1 MKTVDANL
9 TAQGLESI
17 LKIHDRLRGGGRHS
31 RAELAELCECSTRTV
46 SRYVDFLRYRFG
58 APIPEKAPRD
68 GYHYTEKFDLA
79 GEVPISEGELL
90 AFMVAQRVVES
101 YGDLPFVKDMRAA
114 LARLSKRLGGMVQ
127 VGVDGLLEKSYHVDS
142 GPLRQVA
149 PEVWLAVE
157 RSLRERRPLRLR
169 YRSLSKQ
176 EVTDRAVEPYV
187 LKNHR
192 GDWYLLAWCR
202 KASDLRMFA
211 LSRILHVEVKEDEV
225 FQERPDVDVEA
236 HFRSALSIFAGEKP
250 ERVRILFSARAA
262 RWILERRWH
271 ESQKVETQPDGSV
284 ILELQ
289 VAPTL
294 EVVRWILAHGE
305 DAEALEPP
313 ALVDEVERQVQA
325 VCARMARRREAA
337 PVGAGQA

>member
-1 MKTVDANL
+1 MKSLDSNL
-9 TAQGLESI
+9 TAQGLERI
-17 LKIHDRLRGGGRHS
+17 LKIHGRLRGGGRHS
-31 RAELAELCECSTRTV
+31 RAELAELCECSDRTI
-46 SRYVDFLRYRFG
+46 SRYVDFLRDRFR
-58 APIPEKAPRD
+58 APIPAPAPRD
-68 GYHYTEKFDLA
+68 GYYYMDKFELA
-79 GEVPISEGELL
+79 GEVPITEGELL

-101 YGDLPFVKDMRAA
+101 YGSDLPFVREMRSA
-114 LARLSKRLGGMVQ
+114 LARLAQRLGGV
-127 VGVDGLLEKSYHVDS
+127 VRVEVDGLMERSYHVDS
-142 GPLRQVA
+142 GPIRQIA

-169 YRSLSKQ
+169 YRSLSKL
-176 EVTDRAVEPYV
+176 EVTERVVEPYV

-202 KASDLRMFA
+202 KAADLRMFA

-225 FQERPDVDVEA
+225 FAPRPDVDVEA

-250 ERVRILFSARAA
+250 ERVRIRFSARAA

-271 ESQKVETQPDGSV
+271 ESQKVEPQPDGSV
-284 ILELQ
+284 ILELE

-294 EVVRWILAHGE
+294 EVVRWVLAHGE

-313 ALVDEVERQVQA
+313 ALVEEVERHLRA
-325 VCARMARRREAA
+325 VCARMAATSGSRT
-337 PVGAGQA
+337 

>member
-1 MKTVDANL
+1 MKSSDANL
-9 TAQGLESI
+9 TAQGLDSI

-31 RAELAELCECSTRTV
+31 RQELADLCECSTRTV
-46 SRYVDFLRYRFG
+46 SRYVDFLRDRFR
-58 APIPEKAPRD
+58 APIPSPAPRD
-68 GYHYTEKFDLA
+68 GYHYTDKFDLA
-79 GEVPISEGELL
+79 GEVPITEGELL

-101 YGDLPFVKDMRAA
+101 YGNLPFVQDMRAA
-114 LARLSKRLGGMVQ
+114 LSRLSQRMGGVVR
-127 VGVDGLLEKSYHVDS
+127 VGVDGLVDRSYQVDS
-142 GPLRQVA
+142 GPIRQVA

-176 EVTDRAVEPYV
+176 EVTERTVEPYV

-202 KASDLRMFA
+202 KAEDLRMFA
-211 LSRILHVEVKEDEV
+211 LSRILHVDVKEDEV
-225 FQERPDVDVEA
+225 FHERPDVDVEA

-250 ERVRILFSARAA
+250 ERVRIHFSARAA

-271 ESQKVETQPDGSV
+271 ESQKAEPQPDGSV
-284 ILELQ
+284 ILELE

-294 EVVRWILAHGE
+294 EVVRWVLAHGE

-313 ALVDEVERQVQA
+313 ALVEEVERHMRA
-325 VCARMARRREAA
+325 VCARMALTSGSRA
-337 PVGAGQA
+337 